1 MENSRKGR
9 NLRSVALFLAMLI
22 ITPLLFFGCSCA
34 KTAANNTIYHD
45 SAHTSVRRDSV
56 NHRQS
61 HWQEIRQHDSVFR
74 QDSVLVYI
82 KGDTVIKER
91 WHNLTTTRWKTTTKT
106 DTLVFDIYKF
116 VTDTVKVKYY
126 VNRYVNRY
134 KTKEVEKPAST
145 WHNIRLFIG
154 DCVLVFLAIF
164 AVCWINERIKKRV
177 Q

>member
-22 ITPLLFFGCSCA
+22 ITQLLILGCSCA
-34 KTAANNTIYHD
+34 KTAQNNTVYHD

-56 NHRQS
+56 NQRQI
-61 HWQEIRQHDSVFR
+61 HCQYTQQHDSVFR

-91 WHNLTTTRWKTTTKT
+91 WHNITTTRWKTTTKT
-106 DTLVFDIYKF
+106 DTIVVDIYKF
-116 VTDTVKVKYY
+116 VTDTVNVKY
-126 VNRYVNRY
+126 YVNRY

-145 WHNIRLFIG
+145 WHKIRLFAG
-154 DCVLVFLAIF
+154 DCVLLFLALI
-164 AVCWINERIKKRV
+164 AVDWIKERMKKRV

>member
-1 MENSRKGR
+1 MENSRKRAKFAFCG
-9 NLRSVALFLAMLI
+9 VIFVMLT
-22 ITPLLFFGCSCA
+22 ITPLLILGCSCA
-34 KTAANNTIYHD
+34 KTAQNNTVYHD

-61 HWQEIRQHDSVFR
+61 HWQEIQQHDSVIK

-106 DTLVFDIYKF
+106 DTIVFDIYKF
-116 VTDTVKVKYY
+116 VTDTVKAKY
-126 VNRYVNRY
+126 YVNRY
-134 KTKEVEKPAST
+134 KTKEVEKPVST
-145 WHNIRLFIG
+145 WHKIRLFTG
-154 DCVLVFLAIF
+154 DCVLIFLAIF

>member
-1 MENSRKGR
+1 MKKSRKGR
-9 NLRSVALFLAMLI
+9 NLRSVTLFFAVLI
-22 ITPLLFFGCSCA
+22 ITPLLILGCSCA
-34 KTAANNTIYHD
+34 KTAANNSVYRD

-61 HWQEIRQHDSVFR
+61 HWQETQQHDSVFK

-91 WHNLTTTRWKTTTKT
+91 WHNLTTTKWATTTKT
-106 DTLVFDIYKF
+106 DTIVGDIYTF

-126 VNRYVNRY
+126 VNRY
-134 KTKEVEKPAST
+134 KTKEVEKPVST
-145 WHNIRLFIG
+145 WHKIRLFTG
-154 DCVLVFLAIF
+154 DCVLLFLALI
-164 AVCWINERIKKRV
+164 AVNWIGKRIKKRV

>member
-1 MENSRKGR
+1 MGNSRKGR
-9 NLRSVALFLAMLI
+9 NLRSVALFFAVLI
-22 ITPLLFFGCSCA
+22 ITPLLILGCSCA
-34 KTAANNTIYHD
+34 KTAANNTVYHD

-61 HWQEIRQHDSVFR
+61 HWQDTQQHDSVFR

-106 DTLVFDIYKF
+106 DTIVGDIYTF
-116 VTDTVKVKYY
+116 VTDTVKVKY
-126 VNRYVNRY
+126 YVNRY

-145 WHNIRLFIG
+145 WHKIRLFTG
-154 DCVLVFLAIF
+154 DCVLLFLALV
-164 AVCWINERIKKRV
+164 AVNWIGKRIKKRV

>member
-22 ITPLLFFGCSCA
+22 ITPLLIFGCSCA
-34 KTAANNTIYHD
+34 KTAQNNTVYND

-56 NHRQS
+56 NQRQIQ
-61 HWQEIRQHDSVFR
+61 WQDTQQHDSVFKH
-74 QDSVLVYI
+74 DSVLVYI

-91 WHNLTTTRWKTTTKT
+91 WHNLTTIRWKTTTKT
-106 DTLVFDIYKF
+106 DTIVVDIYKF

-126 VNRYVNRY
+126 VNRY
-134 KTKEVEKPAST
+134 KTKDVEKPVST
-145 WHNIRLFIG
+145 WKKIRLFIG
-154 DCVLVFLAIF
+154 DCVLLFLALIAF
-164 AVCWINERIKKRV
+164 NWIKERMKKRV

>member
-1 MENSRKGR
+1 
-9 NLRSVALFLAMLI
+9 MLI
-22 ITPLLFFGCSCA
+22 ITPLLIFGCSCA
-34 KTAANNTIYHD
+34 KTAKNNTIYHD

-56 NHRQS
+56 KQRQI
-61 HWQEIRQHDSVFR
+61 HWQDTQQHDSLFM

-106 DTLVFDIYKF
+106 DTMVVDIYKF

-126 VNRYVNRY
+126 VNRY
-134 KTKEVEKPAST
+134 KTNEVEKPVST
-145 WHNIRLFIG
+145 WQKIRLFIG
-154 DCVLVFLAIF
+154 DCVLLFLALITF
-164 AVCWINERIKKRV
+164 NWIKERMKKRV

>member
-22 ITPLLFFGCSCA
+22 ITPLLILGCSCA
-34 KTAANNTIYHD
+34 KTAQNNTVYHD

-56 NHRQS
+56 NQRQI
-61 HWQEIRQHDSVFR
+61 HCQYTQQHDSVFR

-91 WHNLTTTRWKTTTKT
+91 WNNLTTTRWKTTTKT
-106 DTLVFDIYKF
+106 DTIVCDIYKF
-116 VTDTVKVKYY
+116 VTDTVKVKYF
-126 VNRYVNRY
+126 VNRY
-134 KTKEVEKPAST
+134 KTKEVEKSAST
-145 WHNIRLFIG
+145 WHKIRLFAG
-154 DCVLVFLAIF
+154 DCVLLFLALI
-164 AVCWINERIKKRV
+164 AVDWIKERMKKRV

>member
-9 NLRSVALFLAMLI
+9 NLRSVALFFAVFI
-22 ITPLLFFGCSCA
+22 ITPLLILGCSCA
-34 KTAANNTIYHD
+34 KTAANNSVYRD

-61 HWQEIRQHDSVFR
+61 HWQETQQHDSVFK

-106 DTLVFDIYKF
+106 DTIVGDIYTF
-116 VTDTVKVKYY
+116 VTDTVRGKY
-126 VNRYVNRY
+126 YVNRY

-145 WHNIRLFIG
+145 WQKTRLFIG
-154 DCVLVFLAIF
+154 DCVILFLF
-164 AVCWINERIKKRV
+164 LLAVNCIGKRIKKRV

>member
-9 NLRSVALFLAMLI
+9 NLRSVAFFFAMLI
-22 ITPLLFFGCSCA
+22 ITPLLFLGCSCA
-34 KTAANNTIYHD
+34 KTAQNNTVYHD
-45 SAHTSVRRDSV
+45 SAHTSARRDSV
-56 NHRQS
+56 NQRQI
-61 HWQEIRQHDSVFR
+61 HWKDTQQHDSVFR

-91 WHNLTTTRWKTTTKT
+91 WHNLTTTRCRTTTKT
-106 DTLVFDIYKF
+106 DTIVCEIYKF

-126 VNRYVNRY
+126 VNRY

-145 WHNIRLFIG
+145 WKNIRLFIG
-154 DCVLVFLAIF
+154 DCVLLFLALI
-164 AVCWINERIKKRV
+164 AVNWIKERIKKRV

>member
-22 ITPLLFFGCSCA
+22 ITPLLILGCSCA
-34 KTAANNTIYHD
+34 KTAQNNTAYHD

-56 NHRQS
+56 NQRQI
-61 HWQEIRQHDSVFR
+61 HWQDSRQHDSVFM
-74 QDSVLVYI
+74 QDSVFVYI

-106 DTLVFDIYKF
+106 DTIVCDIYKF
-116 VTDTVKVKYY
+116 VTDTVKVKYF
-126 VNRYVNRY
+126 VNRY
-134 KTKEVEKPAST
+134 KTKEVEKPVST
-145 WHNIRLFIG
+145 WQKIRLFAG
-154 DCVLVFLAIF
+154 DCVLLFLALI
-164 AVCWINERIKKRV
+164 AVDWIKDRIKKRV

>member
-1 MENSRKGR
+1 MENSRKGQ

-22 ITPLLFFGCSCA
+22 ITPLLILGCSCA
-34 KTAANNTIYHD
+34 KTAQNNTAYHD
-45 SAHTSVRRDSV
+45 SV
-56 NHRQS
+56 NQRQI
-61 HWQEIRQHDSVFR
+61 HWQDTQQHDSVFK

-106 DTLVFDIYKF
+106 DTIVGDTYVF

-126 VNRYVNRY
+126 VNRYKN
-134 KTKEVEKPAST
+134 KEVEKPAST
-145 WHNIRLFIG
+145 WNKVRLFIG
-154 DCVLVFLAIF
+154 DCVILFLF
-164 AVCWINERIKKRV
+164 LLAVNWIKERIKKRV

>member
-22 ITPLLFFGCSCA
+22 ITPLLIFGCSCA
-34 KTAANNTIYHD
+34 KTAQNNTVYHD
-45 SAHTSVRRDSV
+45 SAHTSARRDSV
-56 NHRQS
+56 NQRQI
-61 HWQEIRQHDSVFR
+61 HWQDTRQHDSVFK

-91 WHNLTTTRWKTTTKT
+91 WHNLTTTRWKTSTKT
-106 DTLVFDIYKF
+106 DTIVGDTYVF
-116 VTDTVKVKYY
+116 VTDTVKVKY
-126 VNRYVNRY
+126 YVNRY

-145 WHNIRLFIG
+145 WHKIRLFAG
-154 DCVLVFLAIF
+154 DCVLLFMAIF
-164 AVCWINERIKKRV
+164 AACWIKERIKKRG

>member
-9 NLRSVALFLAMLI
+9 NLRSVALFFVMLT
-22 ITPLLFFGCSCA
+22 ITPLLIFGCSCA
-34 KTAANNTIYHD
+34 KTAQNNTVYHD
-45 SAHTSVRRDSV
+45 SAHTSLSRDSV

-61 HWQEIRQHDSVFR
+61 HWQEIQQHDSVIK

-91 WHNLTTTRWKTTTKT
+91 WHNLTTTRWKTSTKT
-106 DTLVFDIYKF
+106 DTIVCDIYKF
-116 VTDTVKVKYY
+116 VTDTVKLKYY
-126 VNRYVNRY
+126 VTRY
-134 KTKEVEKPAST
+134 KTKEVEKPVST
-145 WHNIRLFIG
+145 WHKIRLFAG
-154 DCVLVFLAIF
+154 DCVLIFLAIL

>member
-22 ITPLLFFGCSCA
+22 ITPLLIFSCSCA
-34 KTAANNTIYHD
+34 KTAQNNTVYHD
-45 SAHTSVRRDSV
+45 SAHSSARRDSV
-56 NHRQS
+56 NQRQI
-61 HWQEIRQHDSVFR
+61 HWKDTRQQDSVIR
-74 QDSVLVYI
+74 HDSVLVYI

-106 DTLVFDIYKF
+106 DTIVGDIYKF

-126 VNRYVNRY
+126 VNRY
-134 KTKEVEKPAST
+134 KTKEVEKPVST
-145 WHNIRLFIG
+145 WKKIRLFIG
-154 DCVLVFLAIF
+154 DCVLLFLALIAF
-164 AVCWINERIKKRV
+164 NWIKGFIKEIV

>member
-22 ITPLLFFGCSCA
+22 ITPLLIFGCSCA
-34 KTAANNTIYHD
+34 KTAQNNTVYND

-56 NHRQS
+56 NQRQIQ
-61 HWQEIRQHDSVFR
+61 WQDTQQHDSVFKH
-74 QDSVLVYI
+74 DSVLVYI

-91 WHNLTTTRWKTTTKT
+91 WHNLTTTRWKTTTNT
-106 DTLVFDIYKF
+106 DTIIVDIYKF

-126 VNRYVNRY
+126 VNRF
-134 KTKEVEKPAST
+134 KTKYVEKPVST
-145 WHNIRLFIG
+145 WHKIRLFIG
-154 DCVLVFLAIF
+154 DCVLLFMALIAF
-164 AVCWINERIKKRV
+164 NWIKERMKKRV

>member
-1 MENSRKGR
+1 MEKIKKWR
-9 NLRSVALFLAMLI
+9 NLRSVALFFVMLT
-22 ITPLLFFGCSCA
+22 ITPLLILGCSCA
-34 KTAANNTIYHD
+34 KTAQNNTVYHD

-56 NHRQS
+56 NHRRS
-61 HWQEIRQHDSVFR
+61 HWKEIQQHDSVIK

-91 WHNLTTTRWKTTTKT
+91 WHNLTTTKWKTTTKT
-106 DTLVFDIYKF
+106 DTIVGDRYVFM
-116 VTDTVKVKYY
+116 TDTVKVKY
-126 VNRYVNRY
+126 YVNRY

-145 WHNIRLFIG
+145 WHKIRLFIG

>member
-1 MENSRKGR
+1 MKNSRKWR
-9 NLRSVALFLAMLI
+9 NLRSIALFFAMLI
-22 ITPLLFFGCSCA
+22 ITPLLIFGCSCA
-34 KTAANNTIYHD
+34 KTAQNNTIYHG

-56 NHRQS
+56 NQRQI
-61 HWQEIRQHDSVFR
+61 HWQDTRQHDSIFK

-106 DTLVFDIYKF
+106 DTIVCDIYKF

-126 VNRYVNRY
+126 VNRY
-134 KTKEVEKPAST
+134 KTKEVEKPVST
-145 WHNIRLFIG
+145 WQRVRIFIG
-154 DCVLVFLAIF
+154 DCVILFLF
-164 AVCWINERIKKRV
+164 LLAVKWIKERIKKIV

>member
-1 MENSRKGR
+1 M
-9 NLRSVALFLAMLI
+9 RSVALFFVMLT
-22 ITPLLFFGCSCA
+22 ITPLLILACSCA
-34 KTAANNTIYHD
+34 KTAQNNTVYHD

-61 HWQEIRQHDSVFR
+61 HWQEIQQHDSVIK

-106 DTLVFDIYKF
+106 DTIVSDIYKF
-116 VTDTVKVKYY
+116 VTDTVKAKY
-126 VNRYVNRY
+126 YVNRY
-134 KTKEVEKPAST
+134 KTKEVEKPVST
-145 WHNIRLFIG
+145 WHKIRLFTG
-154 DCVLVFLAIF
+154 DCVLIFLAIF